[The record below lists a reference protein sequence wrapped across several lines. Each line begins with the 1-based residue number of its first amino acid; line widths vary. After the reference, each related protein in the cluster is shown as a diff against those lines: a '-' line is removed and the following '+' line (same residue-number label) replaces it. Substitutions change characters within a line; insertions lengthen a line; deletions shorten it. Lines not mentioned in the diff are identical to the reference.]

1 MKTECMT
8 KQSIIVDYWAI
19 EKSISEFDDSK
30 GVLLVLIINDFAEM
44 NLNWKKRE
52 NKKMN
57 TTLLIMAA
65 GIGKWYGDSVQCM
78 GIAMM
83 KTCVI

>member
-8 KQSIIVDYWAI
+8 KQSIIVDYGAI

-44 NLNWKKRE
+44 NLN
-52 NKKMN
+52 
-57 TTLLIMAA
+57 
-65 GIGKWYGDSVQCM
+65 
-78 GIAMM
+78 
-83 KTCVI
+83 